1 MDDWQTIIYIIVGI
15 VIFIFSASKGKKKQA
30 APPPKTNAQ
39 VKPLENILGN
49 QLPPEWL
56 EQQAEDVLEDELLK
70 KDELGIAPE
79 EEGSA
84 IIHEVES
91 LKDEVKPKKKK
102 TIKKKK
108 VKFDARKAVIYSS
121 ILNRKYK

>member
-1 MDDWQTIIYIIVGI
+1 MDDWGTIIYIIVGI
-15 VIFIFSASKGKKKQA
+15 IIFIFSAGKGKKKPA
-30 APPPKTNAQ
+30 APPPKQNAE

-56 EQQAEDVLEDELLK
+56 EKQAEEALEEEFSG

-79 EEGSA
+79 EEGST
-84 IIHEVES
+84 IINEVES

-102 TIKKKK
+102 TSKKKK